1 MQKLKPTLRLILT
14 LSLFGLFAACT
25 TTNTANNSA
34 ASAAKTVTTDITIFS
49 INDFHG
55 NLQSDQPV
63 PYMASKDDAAHPGI
77 KISAPAGGY
86 AFLTSKLNERRQ
98 AVGASILVGAGD
110 LIGASPMG
118 TALLKDEPVIE
129 ALNRLNLSVTAI
141 GNHEFDNGT
150 ADLMRKIK
158 GDCPATGC
166 AYAGF
171 SGARFPYLGA
181 NVHEQGSDKPWLTP
195 YVIRQVG
202 DVKVGFIGA
211 VTSDVPNLVAG
222 DAVKHLRFEDE
233 ATAINRYVPELQ
245 KQGVA
250 AIVVLIHE
258 GAIYKGSENDPTYR
272 CEGLQGPII
281 EISKKLDKAISL
293 VVSGHSH
300 QGYTCKIDGRLVVQ
314 GRSYGSFLTEST
326 LTIDRASNQVIK
338 AVAVNHL
345 IDQKVIKP
353 DQAAQQ
359 LVDQV
364 AAQTAGLRQR
374 PVARLSAPLLRGS
387 EGGAFDSALGNIIAD
402 AQLHMG
408 QHAGGADLSF
418 MNAGGIRSDVPS
430 GKPQAAVELTY
441 GDLYAAQPFG
451 NNIVRMKLTGA
462 QIMTLLQQQW
472 LGRAVDDPK
481 KLFVSHTMSYS
492 WDPQAAI
499 EQRIRDV
506 KIKGKPLDLNQ
517 QYSVVVNSFLADG
530 GDGFVVLKQGQ
541 DRELIG
547 RDLEAFESY
556 VREQGSRLTEVKR
569 DRVKRIS
576 DGVSKHAK

>member
-1 MQKLKPTLRLILT
+1 MKFLKQSLLLVSAGW
-14 LSLFGLFAACT
+14 LSACST
-25 TTNTANNSA
+25 TPPQSG
-34 ASAAKTVTTDITIFS
+34 TVDVTIFS

-55 NLQSDQPV
+55 NLQADQPV
-63 PYMASKDDAAHPGI
+63 PYVATKNNLARPGE
-77 KISAPAGGY
+77 KISVPAGGY
-86 AFLTSKLNERRQ
+86 AFLATKLKERRA
-98 AVGASILVGAGD
+98 AVGSSILVGAGD

-118 TALLKDEPVIE
+118 SALMKDEPVIE
-129 ALNRLNLSVTAI
+129 ALNRLDLSATAV

-158 GDCPATGC
+158 GECPTGGC
-166 AYAGF
+166 AYANFKGAKF
-171 SGARFPYLGA
+171 SYLGA
-181 NVHEQGSDKPWLTP
+181 NIHEAGSDKPWLTP

-202 DVKVGFIGA
+202 DVSIGFIGA

-258 GAIYKGSENDPTYR
+258 GAIYKGAETDPSYR

-281 EISKKLDKAISL
+281 DISKKLDKAVSL

-326 LTIDRASNQVIK
+326 LTIDRKTNQVVN

-345 IDQKVIKP
+345 IDQ
-353 DQAAQQ
+353 QALQADPAAKQ

-374 PVARLSAPLLRGS
+374 PIVNLSAPLSRNS
-387 EGGAFDSALGNIIAD
+387 EAGVFDSALGNIIAD
-402 AQLHMG
+402 SQLHHG
-408 QHAGGADLSF
+408 QHAGGADVAF
-418 MNAGGIRSDVPS
+418 MNAGGIRSDLPS
-430 GKPQAAVELTY
+430 GKASGPVAVSY
-441 GDLYAAQPFG
+441 GDLYAVQPFG
-451 NNIVRMKLTGA
+451 NNLVRVKLTGA
-462 QIMTLLQQQW
+462 NILTLLQLQW
-472 LGRAVDDPK
+472 LGREVNDPK
-481 KLFVSHTMSYS
+481 KLFVSHTLSYS
-492 WDPQAAI
+492 YDPRAGI
-499 EQRIRDV
+499 NERIKDV

-517 QYSVVVNSFLADG
+517 QYNVIVNSFIADG
-530 GDGFVVLKQGQ
+530 GDGFAVLKQAK
-541 DRELIG
+541 DKELIG

-556 VREQGSRLTEVKR
+556 VREQGSKLTEVRR
-569 DRVKRIS
+569 DRVKRLP
-576 DGVSKHAK
+576 D

>member
-1 MQKLKPTLRLILT
+1 MQKLKLISISVASAL
-14 LSLFGLFAACT
+14 LAACASTDTAT
-25 TTNTANNSA
+25 TTKNQA
-34 ASAAKTVTTDITIFS
+34 ATTDITIFS

-55 NLQSDQPV
+55 NLQADQPV
-63 PYMASKDDAAHPGI
+63 PYVATKNNPARPGE
-77 KISAPAGGY
+77 KISVPAGGY
-86 AFLTSKLNERRQ
+86 AFLATKLKERRA

-118 TALLKDEPVIE
+118 SALMKDEPVIE
-129 ALNRLNLSVTAI
+129 ALNRLDLSATAV

-158 GDCPATGC
+158 GECPTTGC
-166 AYAGF
+166 AYADFKGAKF
-171 SGARFPYLGA
+171 SYLGA
-181 NVHEQGSDKPWLTP
+181 NIHETGSDKPWLTP

-202 DVKVGFIGA
+202 DVRIGFIGA

-258 GAIYKGSENDPTYR
+258 GAIYKGAETDPSYR

-281 EISKKLDKAISL
+281 DISKKLDKAVSL

-326 LTIDRASNQVIK
+326 LTIDRKTNQVVN

-345 IDQKVIKP
+345 IDQ
-353 DQAAQQ
+353 QALLADPAAKQ

-374 PVARLSAPLLRGS
+374 PIVNLNAPLSRNS
-387 EGGAFDSALGNIIAD
+387 EAGVFDSALGNIIAD
-402 AQLHMG
+402 SQLHHG
-408 QHAGGADLSF
+408 QHAGGADVAF
-418 MNAGGIRSDVPS
+418 MNAGGIRSDLPS
-430 GKPQAAVELTY
+430 GKASGPVAVSY
-441 GDLYAAQPFG
+441 GDLYAVQPFG
-451 NNIVRMKLTGA
+451 NNLVRVKLSGA
-462 QIMTLLQQQW
+462 NILTLLQQQW
-472 LGRAVDDPK
+472 LGREVNDPK
-481 KLFVSHTMSYS
+481 KLFVSHTLSYS
-492 WDPQAAI
+492 YDPRAGI
-499 EQRIRDV
+499 NDRIKDV

-517 QYSVVVNSFLADG
+517 QYNVIVNSFIADG
-530 GDGFVVLKQGQ
+530 GDGFAVLKQAK
-541 DRELIG
+541 DKELIG

-556 VREQGSRLTEVKR
+556 VREQGSKLTEVRR
-569 DRVKRIS
+569 DRVKRLP
-576 DGVSKHAK
+576 D